1 MESESSHEIEPV
13 FQDFEDDEQFGS
25 GDGSDVENQ
34 PVNTVIFVNDRK
46 LDGKTALRI
55 LQRAAL
61 YDNWKIAEPI
71 LNKEP
76 RFVNFEFG
84 ETSETLLHAAALAK
98 SSGFVREI
106 IKLMKVGDLEKGV
119 NTAFMLAALAGHVEI
134 AKAMREKNKNLPN
147 ICGKEGDLPIS
158 VAAQVG
164 HKAMVSYLYEVTDF
178 DVIQQQELLYL
189 LEITIQNEMYEVA
202 LNIFN
207 KDRKLFATKILQ
219 GNINVLHTLSQ
230 KSIAISNTS
239 SPVWRKFI
247 SVGRRQSISLLKLLP
262 ERYVV
267 EKQAETLLE
276 ELWVE
281 CLRRGRDKLLDLALK
296 ENWVHSAAKAGN
308 LGFLLVVTRDF
319 PVLMWTNDD
328 KRHTILHVAV
338 LYREE
343 KVFSLIHRIGGMK
356 NIFLVDFDNDGN
368 NILHLAG
375 KLGEPIFSKQKSS
388 GQMEA
393 LKNKLVQSVPPNADN
408 NNNNAVFVESLQQLF
423 QEIEIIRHITETQ
436 SVKAEEK
443 IMPPSFLR
451 VSGAA
456 LQMQR
461 EILWFKEVEKLI
473 PPSGRKRRNK
483 DGKTPRELFTEEHK
497 ILLKDGE
504 KWMKDTANS
513 CMIAAT
519 LIATMVFAAGFTVP
533 GGNKDDNGFP
543 IWLKLNGFRIFVI
556 SDAVA
561 LFSSI
566 VSIIMFLS
574 ILTSRYAEDD
584 FLVSLPAKLF
594 FGLTALFV
602 SIVSM
607 LVAFTATFVLI
618 YRKHTGWEPKVIV
631 ACAGVPVA
639 LFGCLQYKLW
649 FDVAKSTYWSKFL
662 LRSGKL
668 KRQNHLHNCNV
679 CA

>member
-1 MESESSHEIEPV
+1 MESEFSHEIEPV

-76 RFVNFEFG
+76 RFINFEFG

-98 SSGFVREI
+98 SSGFVREL

-119 NTAFMLAALAGHVEI
+119 NTAFMLAALAGHIEI
-134 AKAMREKNKNLPN
+134 AKAMRKKNKNLPN

-207 KDRKLFATKILQ
+207 KDRQLFATKMLQ

-230 KSIAISNTS
+230 KSIAISNAS

-276 ELWVE
+276 ELWAE
-281 CLRRGRDKLLDLALK
+281 CLRRGRDKLLDLVLK

-343 KVFSLIHRIGGMK
+343 KVFSLIHQIGGMK

-393 LKNKLVQSVPPNADN
+393 LKNKLVQSVPPNAD

-519 LIATMVFAAGFTVP
+519 LPTYTKYHCNQILAT
-533 GGNKDDNGFP
+533 
-543 IWLKLNGFRIFVI
+543 IQ
-556 SDAVA
+556 
-561 LFSSI
+561 I
-566 VSIIMFLS
+566 V
-574 ILTSRYAEDD
+574 
-584 FLVSLPAKLF
+584 
-594 FGLTALFV
+594 
-602 SIVSM
+602 
-607 LVAFTATFVLI
+607 
-618 YRKHTGWEPKVIV
+618 
-631 ACAGVPVA
+631 
-639 LFGCLQYKLW
+639 
-649 FDVAKSTYWSKFL
+649 
-662 LRSGKL
+662 
-668 KRQNHLHNCNV
+668 
-679 CA
+679 